1 MPHRKWIKF
10 SQAPCDAKKHKHQ
23 KKLHLRKT
31 IKMRSLISTL
41 ILTVLLPMS
50 QTSAAADKDF
60 WGLLHS
66 GHHLA
71 LIRHALAPG
80 FSDPKGFDLGECN
93 SQRNLDSRGRT
104 QSRNI
109 GALFRS
115 NGVDKASIYSS
126 QWCRCLET
134 SKLMNLGKVKELPAL
149 NSFFEN
155 FERKFLQ
162 TDQLLS
168 WINTEPLNHPTILV
182 THQVN
187 IFALTGHST
196 SSGEIVFVRRNP
208 DGTVTVV
215 GNISTLP

>member
-1 MPHRKWIKF
+1 VDKIFTETLVMPKNINT
-10 SQAPCDAKKHKHQ
+10 
-23 KKLHLRKT
+23 KKLCLRKT
-31 IKMRSLISTL
+31 IKMRSLVLTF
-41 ILTVLLPMS
+41 ILTFLLPLS
-50 QTSAAADKDF
+50 QTSADADKDL

-80 FSDPKGFDLGECN
+80 FSDPKGFDLRDCN
-93 SQRNLDSRGRT
+93 SQRNLDSRGRI
-104 QSRNI
+104 QSEKI
-109 GALFRS
+109 GDLFRS
-115 NGVDKASIYSS
+115 NGVNKVSIYSS

>member
-1 MPHRKWIKF
+1 M
-10 SQAPCDAKKHKHQ
+10 CDTQKHKHL
-23 KKLHLRKT
+23 KKLLLRT
-31 IKMRSLISTL
+31 PIKMRSLALAL
-41 ILTVLLPMS
+41 ILASLLPTL
-50 QTSAAADKDF
+50 QTSAAVAKDL
-60 WGLLHS
+60 WGLLGS

-80 FSDPKGFDLGECN
+80 FSDPKGFDLRDCN

-115 NGVDKASIYSS
+115 NGVGKASIYSS

-134 SKLMNLGKVKELPAL
+134 SKLMNLGKVEELPIL

-155 FERKFLQ
+155 FERKSLQ
-162 TDQLLS
+162 TEQLLS
-168 WINTEPLNHPTILV
+168 WIHTTPLNHPTILI

-187 IFALTGHST
+187 IFALTGQST
-196 SSGEIVFVRRNP
+196 TSGEIVFIRRNH

>member
-1 MPHRKWIKF
+1 MPKNINT
-10 SQAPCDAKKHKHQ
+10 
-23 KKLHLRKT
+23 KKLCLRKT
-31 IKMRSLISTL
+31 IKMRSLVLTF
-41 ILTVLLPMS
+41 ILTFLLPLS
-50 QTSAAADKDF
+50 QTSADADKDL

-80 FSDPKGFDLGECN
+80 FSDPKGFDLRDCN

-115 NGVDKASIYSS
+115 NGVGKASIYSS

-134 SKLMNLGKVKELPAL
+134 SKLMNLGKVEELPIL

-155 FERKFLQ
+155 FERKSLQ
-162 TDQLLS
+162 TEQLLS
-168 WINTEPLNHPTILV
+168 WIHTTPLNHPTILI

-187 IFALTGHST
+187 IFALTGQST
-196 SSGEIVFVRRNP
+196 TSGEIVFIRRNH

>member
-1 MPHRKWIKF
+1 
-10 SQAPCDAKKHKHQ
+10 
-23 KKLHLRKT
+23 
-31 IKMRSLISTL
+31 MRSFISTL
-41 ILTVLLPMS
+41 ILTFLLPMS
-50 QTSAAADKDF
+50 QTSAAADKDL

-115 NGVDKASIYSS
+115 NGVNKVSIYSS

-134 SKLMNLGKVKELPAL
+134 SELMNLGKVEELPVL

-155 FERKFLQ
+155 FERKSLQ
-162 TDQLLS
+162 TEQLLS
-168 WINTEPLNHPTILV
+168 WINAAPLGHPTILI

-196 SSGEIVFVRRNP
+196 SSGEIIFVRRNP
-208 DGTVTVV
+208 DGSIKVV
-215 GNISTLP
+215 GKISTLP